1 MSIYSVLNIDLVGS
15 RKIENRIEIQSEIKN
30 YFSILNNKYDNILV
44 APITFTLGDEW
55 QIVIREIKESYNI
68 FTEIKLFLRLNNIN
82 CYCGIGIGGIST
94 KEANDTREMDG
105 EAFIYAR
112 EAINIAKKSNRFYND
127 VLHTK
132 DCNLVLIGKN
142 INTPNNNQLL
152 VSELDDELEC
162 AIDSD
167 IDDII
172 PLNFIDIINNIIQNN
187 EMIESKFTDKQI
199 EIISLYEKFG
209 SYSNIEK
216 EYPTYT
222 KSGISNKL
230 SAANY
235 SLTIYNKK
243 VISDLLRKYA
253 NSIGGLHCGC

>member
-30 YFSILNNKYDNILV
+30 YFSTLNNKYANILV

-55 QIVIREIKESYNI
+55 QIVIREIKESYSI

-82 CYCGIGIGGIST
+82 CYCGIGIGSIST

-112 EAINIAKKSNRFYND
+112 DAINIAKKSNRFYND

-142 INTPNNNQLL
+142 IDITNN
-152 VSELDDELEC
+152 ELIVDESDTLLEC

-167 IDDII
+167 DVDII

-187 EMIESKFTDKQI
+187 EMIENKFTAKQI
-199 EIISLYEKFG
+199 EIISLYEKLG

-216 EYPTYT
+216 EYPTYS
-222 KSGISNKL
+222 KPSISNKL

-235 SLTIYNKK
+235 SLTLYNKK
-243 VISDLLRKYA
+243 VISNLLSRYA
-253 NSIGGLHCGC
+253 NIIGGTPYGY